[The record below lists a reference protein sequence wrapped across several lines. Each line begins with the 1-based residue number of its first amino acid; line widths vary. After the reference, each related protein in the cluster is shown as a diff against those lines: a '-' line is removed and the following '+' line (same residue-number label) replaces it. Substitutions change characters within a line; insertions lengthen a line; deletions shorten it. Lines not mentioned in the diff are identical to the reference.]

1 MNEEELKYISF
12 PKRLFWRAFLGI
24 SALLLASLFLQE
36 HIFLYKSIEFLA
48 IYVAMAFLI
57 SFIVGIALI
66 VISYGEKHIEA
77 DIQINKYQ
85 GKKNY
90 SQKKITSSG
99 VYFLFIFLWVIPI
112 SLFSLQY
119 YFVREI
125 EYRLLFYYLL
135 LLLPFWISVFL
146 LMSDK
151 LESFFRK
158 N

>member
-1 MNEEELKYISF
+1 
-12 PKRLFWRAFLGI
+12 
-24 SALLLASLFLQE
+24 LLLASLFLQE

-99 VYFLFIFLWVIPI
+99 VYFLFIFL
-112 SLFSLQY
+112 
-119 YFVREI
+119 
-125 EYRLLFYYLL
+125 
-135 LLLPFWISVFL
+135 
-146 LMSDK
+146 
-151 LESFFRK
+151 
-158 N
+158 